1 MTESNPPHAEAP
13 TSALVRPMN
22 GGLPVHEMP
31 PIDDWAA
38 MGKAF
43 EGMCKAGL
51 ALTVGFSVAAAFCKM
66 MDAKNV
72 NIPGVVNK
80 LASGVF
86 NSNSDEPSDPKP
98 R

>member
-1 MTESNPPHAEAP
+1 MADPVNPEEQ
-13 TSALVRPMN
+13 TQQSLVRPYN
-22 GGLPVHEMP
+22 VGLPAHEV

-80 LASGVF
+80 LANSVF
-86 NSNSDEPSDPKP
+86 NPTDETSEKP

>member
-1 MTESNPPHAEAP
+1 MSDMNRPEPQSISRA
-13 TSALVRPMN
+13 SAVS
-22 GGLPVHEMP
+22 GLPAHEVQ
-31 PIDDWAA
+31 IDDWAA

-43 EGMCKAGL
+43 EGFCKAGL

-72 NIPGVVNK
+72 NIPNVVNK
-80 LASGVF
+80 LASTVF
-86 NSNSDEPSDPKP
+86 NPHEETRNDKP

>member
-1 MTESNPPHAEAP
+1 MTDSNSPNEQAPPRSLAHPQGA
-13 TSALVRPMN
+13 
-22 GGLPVHEMP
+22 GLPAHDMQIE
-31 PIDDWAA
+31 DWAA

-72 NIPGVVNK
+72 DIPGMVNK
-80 LASGVF
+80 LAGSVF
-86 NSNSDEPSDPKP
+86 HTEEPPAEKP